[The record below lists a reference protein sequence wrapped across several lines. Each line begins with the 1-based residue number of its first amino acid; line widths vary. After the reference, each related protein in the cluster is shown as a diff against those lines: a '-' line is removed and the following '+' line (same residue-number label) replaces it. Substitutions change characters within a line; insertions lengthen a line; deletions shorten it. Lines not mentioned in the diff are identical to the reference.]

1 MQETA
6 WCAVV
11 GFGTQRAREAE
22 GWGKGLKGVGR
33 VDKRWRFM
41 QCVHLCEQTP
51 EEYIA
56 TQGHRQVR
64 AGTVCPRC
72 GQAGRLHRHG
82 VYERGITGVLGQVLG
97 ILIARY
103 LCLACRGTVSYLPS
117 FALSYRLVQAATF
130 EAFLEGKFDR
140 RDVQTRQTLLEHYQR
155 RMRRYA
161 IDVIR
166 TVGCGLGRAPP
177 NPAGIWPWLKKA
189 CGSLSS
195 ATRRLVMVFQ
205 ITPFNRYHCH
215 QRTLP

>member
-1 MQETA
+1 M
-6 WCAVV
+6 
-11 GFGTQRAREAE
+11 REAE
-22 GWGKGLKGVGR
+22 GWGKVLKGVGR

-56 TQGHRQVR
+56 TEGHRQVR

-117 FALSYRLVQAATF
+117 FALSYRLVQVATF
-130 EAFLEGKFDR
+130 EAFLDGKFDR
-140 RDVQTRQTLLEHYQR
+140 RDVQTWQMLLQQYQR
-155 RMRRYA
+155 RMAEYA
-161 IDVIR
+161 VDVIR

-177 NPAGIWPWLKKA
+177 KPAGIWPWLKEA

-215 QRTLP
+215 QADAAL

>member
-1 MQETA
+1 M
-6 WCAVV
+6 
-11 GFGTQRAREAE
+11 
-22 GWGKGLKGVGR
+22 
-33 VDKRWRFM
+33 DKRWRFM

>member
-1 MQETA
+1 M
-6 WCAVV
+6 
-11 GFGTQRAREAE
+11 REAE
-22 GWGKGLKGVGR
+22 GWGKVLKGVGR

-56 TQGHRQVR
+56 TEGHRQVR

-117 FALSYRLVQAATF
+117 FALSYRLVQVATF
-130 EAFLEGKFDR
+130 EAFLDGKLDR
-140 RDVQTRQTLLEHYQR
+140 RDVQTWQTLLQQYQR
-155 RMRRYA
+155 RMAEYA
-161 IDVIR
+161 VDVIR

-177 NPAGIWPWLKKA
+177 KPAGIWPWLKEA

-215 QRTLP
+215 QADAAL